1 MPRVSKVIQ
10 EILRLVWKV
19 LRTFVWKWLKPRLG
33 KIAVMAVTVFAIM
46 GVLIALLFSACS

>member
-1 MPRVSKVIQ
+1 MSKVIQ

-33 KIAVMAVTVFAIM
+33 KMVVMAVTVFAIV

>member
-1 MPRVSKVIQ
+1 MSKVIQ

-19 LRTFVWKWLKPRLG
+19 LRTFVWKWLRPRLG
-33 KIAVMAVTVFAIM
+33 KMVFMAVTVLAVM